1 MYIKQPNLF
10 KTFSIIYFNVFNFQ
24 EADGASEDRSE
35 KGSEDDDLTSLTW
48 LQDKNLLK
56 GIHIF

>member
-1 MYIKQPNLF
+1 M
-10 KTFSIIYFNVFNFQ
+10 SNFQ

-56 GIHIF
+56 GIYFF